1 MKACVVYFSRTG
13 NTKLMAQTLSKLTQ
27 AQIFDIAN
35 TRPEL
40 IKNFDVVLFGT
51 PVEGFRPAKETL
63 SFVKDLL
70 QTKGKKAILFCT
82 YALWKGTT
90 FRTLSKILKEKG
102 YECILTVSKRKV
114 TAQTDF
120 SDITEKV
127 EKTLDRAKLANW
139 LTNTNETKKKN
150 DQSKR

>member
-13 NTKLMAQTLSKLTQ
+13 NTKLLAQALSKATQ
-27 AQIFDIAN
+27 AEIFDIAN
-35 TRPEL
+35 TKPEV
-40 IKNFDVVLFGT
+40 IKNFDVVLVGT
-51 PVEGFRPAKETL
+51 PVEGFRATKEIL
-63 SFVKDLL
+63 SFVKDMPEA
-70 QTKGKKAILFCT
+70 KGKKAVLFCT

-102 YECILTVSKRKV
+102 YECILNVSKRKV
-114 TAQTDF
+114 TAQTNF

-127 EKTLDRAKLANW
+127 EKVLERAKLANW

-150 DQSKR
+150 A

>member
-1 MKACVVYFSRTG
+1 
-13 NTKLMAQTLSKLTQ
+13 MAQEIAKSTQ
-27 AQIFDIAN
+27 AQLFDITS
-35 TRPEL
+35 TRPDS

-51 PVEGFRPAKETL
+51 PVEAFRPTKETL
-63 SFVKDLL
+63 SFVKDLP
-70 QTKGKKAILFCT
+70 QTKSKKAILFCT

-90 FRTLSKILKEKG
+90 FRTLSKILSDKG

-127 EKTLDRAKLANW
+127 EKVLDRAKLANW
-139 LTNTNETKKKN
+139 LLNTNETKKKKT
-150 DQSKR
+150 QLKR